1 MSFTFTVSAADWG
14 RIVPELILAAIALLV
29 LLVDL
34 LLPQPGKGQTST
46 GNFLV
51 LPVLCL
57 LGLAGTIV
65 ATIILFTL
73 GDHQPAFNQMIAS
86 GQGTLY
92 AYIIILSASFLGIL
106 LSPAY
111 LKRLN
116 LVHQGHEVFPAQFI
130 CIGFPALWHCPDLWR
145 DREHLI

>member
-1 MSFTFTVSAADWG
+1 MSFTFSVAAADWG

-57 LGLAGTIV
+57 LGLAGAIV

-73 GDHQPAFNQMIAS
+73 GDHQPAFNQMITS

-92 AYIIILSASFLGIL
+92 TYIIILSATFLAL
-106 LSPAY
+106 FLPPPY
-111 LKRLN
+111 LHPLN
-116 LVHQGHEVFPAQFI
+116 LVHH
-130 CIGFPALWHCPDLWR
+130 
-145 DREHLI
+145 